1 MKNIYKYSIL
11 IIFVVIIAAGFFIL
25 RCASADKNI
34 YIVYTTDRNYIPYT
48 KTAVKSA
55 AVNKKPSSRYRISIL
70 CVDLTPEE
78 RESFKTLETKN
89 VSIKTIPLSI
99 ESVQNIA
106 HNPVRKIHISKAD
119 LFKFYM
125 AEIFPHID
133 KILYLDSDTIVRKD
147 LSELF
152 NTDIK
157 DYYLAA
163 AKRPG
168 DEYNCGVLL
177 YNLKKWREDNIKDKL
192 IEAKKYEYGHSCM
205 SQCVFNKVLPYEH
218 PYDKVKTF
226 STIYNVIIYWFGDN
240 KWKRTSGFYDFE
252 KFKSACSPYL
262 DSMNSFGD
270 LEKNAAIIHHAA
282 GRKPWCR
289 MYKDFEKFTNEWIYY
304 SKMVNP
310 DWNYQNC
317 SYSEP
322 GIYGD

>member
-192 IEAKKYEYGHSCM
+192 I
-205 SQCVFNKVLPYEH
+205 
-218 PYDKVKTF
+218 
-226 STIYNVIIYWFGDN
+226 
-240 KWKRTSGFYDFE
+240 
-252 KFKSACSPYL
+252 
-262 DSMNSFGD
+262 
-270 LEKNAAIIHHAA
+270 
-282 GRKPWCR
+282 
-289 MYKDFEKFTNEWIYY
+289 
-304 SKMVNP
+304 
-310 DWNYQNC
+310 
-317 SYSEP
+317 
-322 GIYGD
+322 